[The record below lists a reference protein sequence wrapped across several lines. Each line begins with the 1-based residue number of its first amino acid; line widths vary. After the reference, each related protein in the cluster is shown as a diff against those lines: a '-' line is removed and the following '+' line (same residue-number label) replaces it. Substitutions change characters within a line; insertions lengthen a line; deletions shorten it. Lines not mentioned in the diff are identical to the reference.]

1 MIPTPD
7 TPLRDYFESVFLK
20 ERLNGRNQI
29 YINTFP
35 QAINWLEKSLG
46 REPQLRDFSVNNV
59 RKTMRLV
66 ASCGNQ
72 YHTVEKMRNRLGS
85 LWKYAQ
91 KIGVLTNYQEVST
104 ADFRDDRMRFLE
116 DPPPEFSVRDYYMSH
131 CREGYAEVTKA
142 DCDAAVKNLDKFQGR
157 YVLMADVS
165 DSLLVDFH
173 RWLTKA
179 GKSASRCDR
188 YVGAIRAICRHWMPG
203 AFQRSYGK
211 LAALPPAPEGS
222 LRHLFQTR
230 YVPERMLDCT
240 PGSIAQSRRALRRLF
255 DHYGRDIMLAELDD
269 SLMADHL
276 SWLKLDQKLGHCTI
290 NNGHRCT
297 LLAVWRFAVEMN
309 LMPKDPRVRKLKE
322 LRHEPDSW
330 DPEDVLRLVNA
341 TTIFAGR
348 EADHGVPMDLLWRAM
363 LLTEWWT
370 ALRLGTLL
378 KIRRQDVNLQ
388 TGWIYVQPDSVKTCK
403 GKKFRLG
410 PDAVA
415 ALQAIWEP
423 KRDLMFPWPY
433 RKETIYRYFRKLQKT
448 ANIPETSRKAVSRF
462 HKLRRTVATQ
472 AAVSA
477 GLPAAIALLD
487 HSGPEVTKRYL
498 DPSKLPGCDATAFL
512 PQLIDLGAGRAE
524 R

>member
-1 MIPTPD
+1 MIATPD
-7 TPLRDYFESVFLK
+7 TPLRQFFESVFLK
-20 ERLNGRNQI
+20 ERLTGRNQI
-29 YINTFP
+29 YIDTFP
-35 QAINWLEKSLG
+35 QAINWFEKALG
-46 REPQLRDFSVNNV
+46 REPRLRDLSVNNV
-59 RKTMRLV
+59 RKTMRLI
-66 ASCGNQ
+66 SDCGNRS
-72 YHTVEKMRNRLGS
+72 HWIEKMRNRLGS
-85 LWKYAQ
+85 LWLHAH

-116 DPPPEFSVRDYYMSH
+116 DPPPERSVRAYYMAN
-131 CREGYAEVTKA
+131 CREGYAEVTKQ
-142 DCDAAVKNLDKFQGR
+142 DCDAAVKNLDKFRGC
-157 YVLMADVS
+157 YVMMADVS

-179 GKSASRCDR
+179 GKSENRCDR
-188 YVGAIRAICRHWMPG
+188 YVGAIRAICRHWMPST
-203 AFQRSYGK
+203 FQRSYGRQE
-211 LAALPPAPEGS
+211 LLPPAPEGS
-222 LRHLFQTR
+222 LRSLFETR

-240 PGSIAQSRRALRRLF
+240 PGSIAQSRRALRRLYL
-255 DHYGRDIMLAELDD
+255 HYGRDVMLTELDD
-269 SLMADHL
+269 SLIADHL
-276 SWLKLDQKLGHCTI
+276 SWLKLDQKLGHCTV
-290 NNGHRCT
+290 NTGHRCT

-348 EADHGVPMDLLWRAM
+348 EADHSVPMDLMWRAL

-370 ALRLGTLL
+370 ALRAGTLL
-378 KIRRQDVNLQ
+378 KIKRQNVNLQ
-388 TGWIYVQPDSVKTCK
+388 TGWIYVEPESVKTGR

-433 RKETIYRYFRKLQKT
+433 RRESLWRYFCKLQK
-448 ANIPETSRKAVSRF
+448 AASVPESSRKSMSRF

-487 HSGPEVTKRYL
+487 HSGPEVTRRYL

-512 PQLIDLGAGRAE
+512 PQLIDLGR
-524 R
+524 RVDP